1 MHNAY
6 FTDTIMKEKGGLF
19 MKFGK
24 LAGWIMG
31 GTILGG
37 LAITGGFHLVKKFK
51 AKSKQLKEIDQ
62 KK

>member
-1 MHNAY
+1 
-6 FTDTIMKEKGGLF
+6 

-24 LAGWIMG
+24 IAGWILG
-31 GTILGG
+31 GTVLGG
-37 LAITGGFHLVKKFK
+37 LTIWGGFHLVKKFK

>member
-1 MHNAY
+1 
-6 FTDTIMKEKGGLF
+6 MKEKGGLF